1 MVAAVLSHPSSAGR
15 AFERGTVLAFDF
27 GTRRIGVAVGEFE
40 LRSANPLA
48 TIAFEDNA
56 RRFAA
61 IEKLVREWQP
71 VLLVVGC
78 PLGLDGQE
86 HAMTAR
92 ARRFANQLHGRLNLP
107 VALADERLTSVE
119 AERLGAGDRVDAV
132 AAQLIL
138 LGYFDADS

>member
-1 MVAAVLSHPSSAGR
+1 
-15 AFERGTVLAFDF
+15 
-27 GTRRIGVAVGEFE
+27 
-40 LRSANPLA
+40 
-48 TIAFEDNA
+48 
-56 RRFAA
+56 
-61 IEKLVREWQP
+61 
-71 VLLVVGC
+71 
-78 PLGLDGQE
+78 
-86 HAMTAR
+86 MTAR